1 MVPYERYQKLK
12 RKGKELQVVSNNAI
26 IPEYIWCQDLGFDR
40 LSRELEK
47 SRKRLRNLRREKEQ
61 LLDRICIYEKRNNNI
76 TSDSDSNSSSDGE
89 DAENNIQNNII
100 QHHQI
105 QHNHNRHQKL
115 NGTLTIKGNPSKK
128 PLNTKTMKVQY
139 VEKDGEGNYKL
150 PVQVGILTVLDLG
163 HVVYDREA
171 FHNDRYI
178 FPVGYTIRRSYNSMI
193 DPNNQ
198 TMYTCKIEDGG
209 SGPKFIIE
217 PDDRPGKSIIANTAT
232 GAWTTVVREAN
243 AIRQRNHSNSASG
256 PDYYGFSQATIRK
269 MIQDLPNA
277 ARCKNYLLQ
286 SFEVMKSRNGAGGS
300 GNKRR
305 LLLDAGGSVNKRRRV
320 NGSDAGVNGTFS
332 VDNRDFD
339 NGNRSDG
346 TMKSQNTV

>member
-1 MVPYERYQKLK
+1 MSMVPYERYQKLK
-12 RKGKELQVVSNNAI
+12 RKGKELQV
-26 IPEYIWCQDLGFDR
+26 GFDR

-61 LLDRICIYEKRNNNI
+61 LLDRICIYEKRNSNI

-115 NGTLTIKGNPSKK
+115 NGTLTIKGN
-128 PLNTKTMKVQY
+128 LQY

-171 FHNDRYI
+171 FHND
-178 FPVGYTIRRSYNSMI
+178 RSYNSMI

-305 LLLDAGGSVNKRRRV
+305 RNNV
-320 NGSDAGVNGTFS
+320 NGVMLVVVDAGVNGTFS

>member
-1 MVPYERYQKLK
+1 MSMVPYERYQKLK
-12 RKGKELQVVSNNAI
+12 RKGKELQV
-26 IPEYIWCQDLGFDR
+26 GFDR

-61 LLDRICIYEKRNNNI
+61 LLDRICIYEKRNSNI

-171 FHNDRYI
+171 FHND
-178 FPVGYTIRRSYNSMI
+178 RSYNSMI